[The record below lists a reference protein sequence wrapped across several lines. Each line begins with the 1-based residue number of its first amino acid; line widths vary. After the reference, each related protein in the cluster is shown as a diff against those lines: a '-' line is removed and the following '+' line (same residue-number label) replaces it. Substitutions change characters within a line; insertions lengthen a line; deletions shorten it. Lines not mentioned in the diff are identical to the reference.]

1 MSAVASIN
9 VKLTP
14 EIEERILNTQT
25 RQCNKVIRELYG
37 HKLSNKELSENVGV
51 SRSALSNIL
60 QKIKS
65 SQLGLLVVEQNGRN
79 TYYSLS
85 DLGCAYAEKHLL
97 NDIASSKIINIEEK
111 LSEHA
116 LMGIHAIK
124 NMQKEWGEEWQLKFD
139 ELLVEHSKGK
149 SGEEHFET
157 FIEAVKNIIIEER
170 WEELNKI
177 YHLIDN
183 VLLRKRIE
191 KRFDRLMGIKCLC
204 IIDDMDWKMAYKL
217 VEDFFEYNGQ
227 FVRMEF
233 LEQFQNHQIG
243 SEDVKSAFN
252 ALSQMLE
259 AAREEKMSKEDFYN
273 EWEEMFVSHERL
285 VYYIAEKYK
294 AQC

>member
-1 MSAVASIN
+1 MSAAAPIN

-85 DLGCAYAEKHLL
+85 DLGCAYAEKHLF
-97 NDIASSKIINIEEK
+97 NDIANSKIINIEEK

-116 LMGIHAIK
+116 LMGMHALK

-139 ELLVEHSKGK
+139 ELLLEHSKGK
-149 SGEEHFET
+149 SGEGHFDT
-157 FIEAVKNIIIEER
+157 FIEAVKNIIVEER

-191 KRFDRLMGIKCLC
+191 KRFDQLMGIKCLC

-217 VEDFFEYNGQ
+217 VEDFFEYHGQ

-243 SEDVKSAFN
+243 SEEIKSAFN
-252 ALSQMLE
+252 ALSQMIE

-273 EWEEMFVSHERL
+273 EWEEAFVPHERL

-294 AQC
+294 TQF